1 MSISPKSF
9 GAHQQASTPQPPASQ
24 PMLGFGLSSSA
35 GGFGQLSG
43 STGFGNPAGFG
54 TPGQQASANSMP
66 QPSSMP
72 APGNTIAGFGS
83 TGSPGQPFPAANY
96 GNPAAFGNVFSSAGV
111 DQQTQLIQAKSVG
124 FGQQAHAGLA
134 GFGQQPQSTQQ
145 AGPNIG
151 FGFGQSA
158 AADVRQPS
166 SAAIFQA
173 PQGGMNAGQQAH
185 QHNPLPF
192 ASTPAAGQP
201 AFGNHSVC
209 LTNYLQACLV
219 ACAFGMGFGSSLA
232 GCTFITGFRSS
243 PAAGQPLMVCALH
256 SQPDMLLCLVG
267 CVSSWGFP
275 QASSSTS
282 KLPLTNQA

>member
-1 MSISPKSF
+1 
-9 GAHQQASTPQPPASQ
+9 
-24 PMLGFGLSSSA
+24 MLGFGLSSSA

-54 TPGQQASANSMP
+54 TPGQQASTNSMP
-66 QPSSMP
+66 QPASMP

-83 TGSPGQPFPAANY
+83 TGPPGQPFPAANF

-111 DQQTQLIQAKSVG
+111 DQQTQANPAAFGQQPQANSVG
-124 FGQQAHAGLA
+124 FGQQAQAGLA

-158 AADVRQPS
+158 AADVCQPS

-282 KLPLTNQA
+282 KLPLTSQA